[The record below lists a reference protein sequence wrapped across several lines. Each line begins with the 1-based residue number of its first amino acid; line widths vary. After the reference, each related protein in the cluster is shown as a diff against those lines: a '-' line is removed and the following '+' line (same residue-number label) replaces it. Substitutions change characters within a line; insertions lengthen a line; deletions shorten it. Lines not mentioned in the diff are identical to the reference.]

1 MDNREKNWLEEN
13 AAVVGGVILLILFII
28 IIILLIVIYRS
39 IFKQK
44 VKPTMIFLFLSLNLQ
59 KSSQVFIGLWFST
72 LFQEKKKNRRC
83 TGILPYTVGHG
94 DIRRKSLYPTG
105 VIFSPDLP
113 PIDEEEASD
122 TSIETEDE
130 VVEEGSVQ
138 EYPKDLVKMWPNDLG
153 KDIEVHFDNLL
164 W

>member
-1 MDNREKNWLEEN
+1 MKE
-13 AAVVGGVILLILFII
+13 
-28 IIILLIVIYRS
+28 
-39 IFKQK
+39 
-44 VKPTMIFLFLSLNLQ
+44 
-59 KSSQVFIGLWFST
+59 SSHVFIWLWLST

-94 DIRRKSLYPTG
+94 DIRRKSLYQTG

-130 VVEEGSVQ
+130 VVEESCVQ
-138 EYPKDLVKMWPNDLG
+138 EYPKDLVQMWPNDLG
-153 KDIEVHFDNLL
+153 KDIEVHFDNSI
-164 W
+164 WYIFWFFKAVFGNSGSGV